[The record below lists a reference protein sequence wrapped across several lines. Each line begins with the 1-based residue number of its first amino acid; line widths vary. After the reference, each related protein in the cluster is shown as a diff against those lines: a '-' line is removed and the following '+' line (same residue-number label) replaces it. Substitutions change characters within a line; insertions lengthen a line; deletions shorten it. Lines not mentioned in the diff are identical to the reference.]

1 MKTSKRNKLLGLA
14 LTGSFG
20 LLGATNAF
28 AAAGVAIS
36 NTATLGYDV
45 GGTTQT
51 VIESAAGAGN
61 STPGINN
68 GTPTL
73 FVEDRVINFT
83 VTRETLASPVPG
95 STQQVVSFL
104 VDNTGNGTHG
114 FLLAGVHNLGAI
126 DPAGSGNSDVFTP
139 TTIETYVDANNNGIL
154 DAAEIVASGAFIS
167 TLAPAA
173 APVRVFVV
181 ADIPLNSRV
190 PNPLVNGDV
199 AVVSLVAHPAETL
212 PDSGAT
218 TGIAADAIVIDD
230 NGNFSPGGTFTNG
243 TAIVPDAAGSAA
255 TVADD
260 PATMQTVFND
270 TATTDVVT
278 GATIDANGN
287 VDVNQNAQQS
297 AYSSYTIATAAL
309 TVAKTIASGTLPLGG
324 ALWDPI
330 NNAVSP
336 KSIPGAYITYAV
348 TITNSGAAN
357 ADLTTLSDTL
367 AAALDLDPDFVTSAG
382 PGNATGV
389 AGQSFRLTHSNGT
402 VNFCTGDPADAD
414 ADGCSYPGGLGGL
427 ISVNI
432 NTVMAGAPNATLANG
447 ESLTIEFNVI
457 VQ

>member
-28 AAAGVAIS
+28 SAAGVAIS

-61 STPGINN
+61 STPGAGN
-68 GTPTL
+68 GTATV
-73 FVEDRVINFT
+73 FIEDRVINFT
-83 VTRETLASPVPG
+83 VTREAFATPVPG
-95 STQQVVSFL
+95 STQQAVPFL

-114 FLLAGVHNLGAI
+114 FLLAGIHNLGAL
-126 DPAGSGNSDVFTP
+126 DPAGSGNSDIFTP

-154 DAAEIVASGAFIS
+154 DPAEIVATGAYIE
-167 TLAPAA
+167 TLAPAD

-181 ADIPLNSRV
+181 ADIPLDSRV

-199 AVVSLVAHPAETL
+199 AVVSLVAHPAETVV
-212 PDSGAT
+212 GGGTT

-243 TAIVPDAAGSAA
+243 TEVVADASASA
-255 TVADD
+255 VTVADD
-260 PATMQTVFND
+260 PASMQTVFND
-270 TATTDVVT
+270 TATTDAVT
-278 GATIDANGN
+278 GATIDANGAL
-287 VDVNQNAQQS
+287 DVNQNAQQS

-309 TVAKTIASGTLPLGG
+309 TVSKDVSPTG

-336 KSIPGAYITYAV
+336 KSIPGAYVTYTVA
-348 TITNSGAAN
+348 ITNTGAAN
-357 ADLTTLSDTL
+357 ADLTTLTDAL

-382 PGNATGV
+382 PGNPTGV

-402 VNFCTGDPADAD
+402 VNFCTGDVADAD
-414 ADGCSYPGGLGGL
+414 ADGCSYSGGAGGS
-427 ISVNI
+427 ISVDI
-432 NTVMAGAPNATLANG
+432 NAVMAGAPNATLANG

>member
-45 GGTTQT
+45 GGTAQT
-51 VIESAAGAGN
+51 VIESAPGAGN
-61 STPGINN
+61 STPGATN
-68 GTPTL
+68 GVPTL

-83 VTRETLASPVPG
+83 VTREAFASPVPG
-95 STQQVVSFL
+95 STQQAVPFL
-104 VDNTGNGTHG
+104 VANTGNGTHG
-114 FLLAGVHNLGAI
+114 FLLAGVHNLGAV
-126 DPAGSGNSDVFTP
+126 DPTGSGNLDIFTP

-173 APVRVFVV
+173 APIRVFVV

-243 TAIVPDAAGSAA
+243 TAVVPDASGSAA

-260 PATMQTVFND
+260 PTTMQTVFND

-297 AYSSYTIATAAL
+297 AFSSYTIATAAL
-309 TVAKTIASGTLPLGG
+309 TVTKDVPATG

-336 KSIPGAYITYAV
+336 KSIPGAYVTYTV
-348 TITNSGAAN
+348 TIANTGAAN
-357 ADLTTLSDTL
+357 ADLTTLADTL
-367 AAALDLDPDFVTSAG
+367 AASLALDPDFVTSAG

-389 AGQSFRLTHSNGT
+389 AGQSFRLTHSNGI
-402 VNFCTGDPADAD
+402 VNFCTGDVGDVD
-414 ADGCSYPGGLGGL
+414 LDGCSYGGGAGGV

-432 NTVMAGAPNATLANG
+432 NTVMGGAPNATLANG
-447 ESLTIEFNVI
+447 ESLMIEFNVI

>member
-20 LLGATNAF
+20 LFGASSVF
-28 AAAGVAIS
+28 AAAGATIS

-61 STPGINN
+61 STPGVGN
-68 GTPTL
+68 GTPTD

-83 VTRETLASPVPG
+83 VTRDTFATPVPG
-95 STQQVVSFL
+95 ATQQPVAYL

-114 FLLAGVHNLGAI
+114 FLLAGVHNLGAL
-126 DPAGSGNSDVFTP
+126 DPAGSGNSDIFTP
-139 TTIETYVDANNNGIL
+139 TTIETYVDANNNGVL
-154 DAAEIVASGAFIS
+154 DPVEIVATNSYIPS
-167 TLAPAA
+167 LAPADPA
-173 APVRVFVV
+173 VRVFVV
-181 ADIPLNSRV
+181 SDIPLNSRV

-199 AVVSLVAHPAETL
+199 AVVSLVAHA
-212 PDSGAT
+212 AINNT

-230 NGNFSPGGTFTNG
+230 NSNFSPGGTFTNG
-243 TAIVPDAAGSAA
+243 TAVVPDASGSAA
-255 TVADD
+255 TIADD
-260 PATMQTVFND
+260 PTSMQTVFND
-270 TATTDVVT
+270 TATTDAVT

-297 AYSSYTIATAAL
+297 AFSSYTIATAAL
-309 TVAKTIASGTLPLGG
+309 TVSKDVPATG

-330 NNAVSP
+330 NNAVSA
-336 KSIPGAYITYAV
+336 KSIPGAYVTYTV
-348 TITNSGAAN
+348 TIANSGAAD
-357 ADLTTLSDTL
+357 ADLTTLTDTL

-382 PGNATGV
+382 PGNPTGV

-402 VNFCTGDPADAD
+402 VVFCTGDAGDAD
-414 ADGCSYPGGLGGL
+414 TDGCSYSGGAGGS
-427 ISVNI
+427 ISVDI
-432 NTVMAGAPNATLANG
+432 NAVMGGAPNATLANG
-447 ESLTIEFNVI
+447 ESLTIEFNAI

>member
-28 AAAGVAIS
+28 AVAGVNIS

-45 GGTTQT
+45 GGTAQT
-51 VIESAAGAGN
+51 VIESSGGAGN
-61 STPGINN
+61 STPGVGN
-68 GTPTL
+68 GMATD
-73 FVEDRVINFT
+73 FMEDRVINFT
-83 VTRETLASPVPG
+83 VTRDGFATPVPG
-95 STQQVVSFL
+95 STQQAVPFL

-126 DPAGSGNSDVFTP
+126 DPAGSGNSDIFTP
-139 TTIETYVDANNNGIL
+139 TTIETYVDANGNGIL
-154 DAAEIVASGAFIS
+154 DPAEIVASGAYID
-167 TLAPAA
+167 TLAPTDP
-173 APVRVFVV
+173 PVRVFVV
-181 ADIPLNSRV
+181 SDIPLNSRV

-199 AVVSLVAHPAETL
+199 AVVSLVAHPAETAL
-212 PDSGAT
+212 NGGVTNGA
-218 TGIAADAIVIDD
+218 AADAIVIDD
-230 NGNFSPGGTFTNG
+230 NGNFSSGGTFTNG
-243 TAIVPDAAGSAA
+243 TAVVPDASGSAA

-260 PATMQTVFND
+260 PTTMQTVFND
-270 TATTDVVT
+270 TATTDAVT

-297 AYSSYTIATAAL
+297 AFSSYTIATAAL
-309 TVAKTIASGTLPLGG
+309 TVAKTISSGGPSGG

-348 TITNSGAAN
+348 TITNTGAAN
-357 ADLTTLSDTL
+357 ADLTTLTDAL
-367 AAALDLDPDFVTSAG
+367 AASLDLDPDFVTSAG
-382 PGNATGV
+382 PGNATG
-389 AGQSFRLTHSNGT
+389 APGQSFRLTHSNGT
-402 VNFCTGDPADAD
+402 VNFCTGDIGDAD
-414 ADGCSYPGGLGGL
+414 TDGCSYPGGAGGS

-432 NTVMAGAPNATLANG
+432 NTVMGGAPNATLANG
-447 ESLTIEFNVI
+447 ESLTIEFNAI

>member
-28 AAAGVAIS
+28 AVAGVNIS
-36 NTATLGYDV
+36 NTATLGYNV
-45 GGTTQT
+45 GGAVQT

-61 STPGINN
+61 STPGAGN
-68 GTPTL
+68 GTPTD
-73 FVEDRVINFT
+73 FMEDRVINFT
-83 VTRETLASPVPG
+83 VTREAFASPVPG
-95 STQQVVSFL
+95 STQQAVPFL

-114 FLLAGVHNLGAI
+114 FLLAGVHNLGAL
-126 DPAGSGNSDVFTP
+126 DPAGSGNFDIFTP

-154 DAAEIVASGAFIS
+154 DPAEIVASGAFIT
-167 TLAPAA
+167 TLAPAD

-181 ADIPLNSRV
+181 SDIPLNSRV

-199 AVVSLVAHPAETL
+199 AVVSLVANPAETAL
-212 PDSGAT
+212 DSGST

-230 NGNFSPGGTFTNG
+230 NSNFSPGGTFTNG
-243 TAIVPDAAGSAA
+243 TAVVPDASGSAA

-270 TATTDVVT
+270 TATTDAVT
-278 GATIDANGN
+278 GATIDANG
-287 VDVNQNAQQS
+287 VADVNQNAQQS
-297 AYSSYTIATAAL
+297 AFSSYTIATAAL
-309 TVAKTIASGTLPLGG
+309 TVSKDVSPAG

-330 NNAVSP
+330 NLAVSP
-336 KSIPGAYITYAV
+336 KSIPGAYVTYTV
-348 TITNSGAAN
+348 TITNTGAAN
-357 ADLTTLSDTL
+357 ADLTTLTDAL
-367 AAALDLDPDFVTSAG
+367 AAALDLDPDFVTNAG
-382 PGNATGV
+382 PGNPTAGAGV
-389 AGQSFRLTHSNGT
+389 SFVLTHSNTAVGL
-402 VNFCTGDPADAD
+402 CTGDVADAD
-414 ADGCSYPGGLGGL
+414 TDGCSYTGGAGGS

-432 NTVMAGAPNATLANG
+432 NTVMGGAPNATLANG

>member
-28 AAAGVAIS
+28 AAAGVNIS

-51 VIESAAGAGN
+51 VIESAGGAGN
-61 STPGINN
+61 STPGVGN
-68 GTPTL
+68 GAATN
-73 FVEDRVINFT
+73 FMEDRVINFT
-83 VTRETLASPVPG
+83 VTRDGFAAPIPG
-95 STQQVVSFL
+95 STQQVVPFL
-104 VDNTGNGTHG
+104 VDNTGNGTYG

-126 DPAGSGNSDVFTP
+126 DPAGSGNSDIYTP
-139 TTIETYVDANNNGIL
+139 TTIETYVDANGNGIL
-154 DAAEIVASGAFIS
+154 DPAEIAASGAYID
-167 TLAPAA
+167 TLAPTDP
-173 APVRVFVV
+173 PVRVFVV
-181 ADIPLNSRV
+181 SDIPLNSRV

-199 AVVSLVAHPAETL
+199 AVVSLVVHPAETSL
-212 PDSGAT
+212 NGGVTNGA
-218 TGIAADAIVIDD
+218 AADAIVIDD

-243 TAIVPDAAGSAA
+243 AAVVPDASGSAA

-260 PATMQTVFND
+260 PTSMQTVFND
-270 TATTDVVT
+270 TATTDGIT

-287 VDVNQNAQQS
+287 IDVNQNAQQS

-309 TVAKTIASGTLPLGG
+309 TVAKTISSGG

-336 KSIPGAYITYAV
+336 KSIPGAYVTYAV
-348 TITNSGAAN
+348 TITNTGAAN
-357 ADLTTLSDTL
+357 ADLTTLADTL

-382 PGNATGV
+382 PGNPTGI

-402 VNFCTGDPADAD
+402 VNFCTGDVADAD
-414 ADGCSYPGGLGGL
+414 TDGCSYTGSAGGS

-447 ESLTIEFNVI
+447 ESLTIEFNAI